1 MQLSP
6 PTKLPPE
13 GAGGLAATL
22 AEVDSD
28 LLLVVVET
36 ESGLSL
42 VSAELLASLASLV
55 WLVTPVS
62 VVLSGDSPGPQLE
75 LSSVA
80 TIASALI
87 KFNMKGWYLCE

>member
-13 GAGGLAATL
+13 GAAGLAATL
-22 AEVDSD
+22 TEVDSG

-36 ESGLSL
+36 VSVLSL
-42 VSAELLASLASLV
+42 VSAESLASLV

-75 LSSVA
+75 LSSMA
-80 TIASALI
+80 AIASALI